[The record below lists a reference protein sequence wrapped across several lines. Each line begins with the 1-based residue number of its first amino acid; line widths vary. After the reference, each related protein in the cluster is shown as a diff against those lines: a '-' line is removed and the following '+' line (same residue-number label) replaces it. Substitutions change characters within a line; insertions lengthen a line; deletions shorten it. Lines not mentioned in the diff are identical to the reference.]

1 MTMRIPQ
8 FTKINRHRSFDY
20 TPMYY
25 NPEKEELDNRIK
37 AIKEE
42 MGEGSDDSS
51 VDREARLR
59 SQFRQNSSS
68 LSYKSKN
75 MSSTVRM
82 IIILGLVLYLGYVV
96 FTNLD
101 GFMAKLLN

>member
-1 MTMRIPQ
+1 MKVPQ
-8 FTKINRHRSFDY
+8 FSKINRHRNFDY

-25 NPEKEELDNRIK
+25 NPEKEDLDNRVK
-37 AIKEE
+37 AIKAD
-42 MGEGSDDSS
+42 MEGKSESED

-59 SQFRQNSSS
+59 AQFKQNSGS

-75 MSSTVRM
+75 MSSTIRM
-82 IIILGLVLYLGYVV
+82 MIILGLILYLGYIV

>member
-1 MTMRIPQ
+1 MRIPQ

-25 NPEKEELDNRIK
+25 NPEKEDLDNRVK
-37 AIKEE
+37 AIKAQMEE
-42 MGEGSDDSS
+42 NSESSDA
-51 VDREARLR
+51 DREARLR
-59 SQFRQNSSS
+59 AQFKQNSSS

-75 MSSTVRM
+75 MSSTIRM

-96 FTNLD
+96 FSNLD

>member
-1 MTMRIPQ
+1 MRVPQ
-8 FTKINRHRSFDY
+8 FSKINRHRNFDY

-25 NPEKEELDNRIK
+25 NPEKEDLDNRVK

-42 MGEGSDDSS
+42 MGEKSESSD

-59 SQFRQNSSS
+59 AQFKQNSNT

-75 MSSTVRM
+75 MSSTIRM
-82 IIILGLVLYLGYVV
+82 MIILGLVLYLGYIV

>member
-1 MTMRIPQ
+1 MRVPQ
-8 FTKINRHRSFDY
+8 FSKINRHRSFDY

-25 NPEKEELDNRIK
+25 NPEKEDLDNRVK
-37 AIKEE
+37 AIKAE
-42 MGEGSDDSS
+42 MEGKSSSDDA
-51 VDREARLR
+51 DREARLR
-59 SQFRQNSSS
+59 AQFKQNSNT

-75 MSSTVRM
+75 MSSTIRM
-82 IIILGLVLYLGYVV
+82 IIILALVLYLGYVV

>member
-1 MTMRIPQ
+1 MRVPH
-8 FTKINRHRSFDY
+8 FSKINRHRNFDY

-25 NPEKEELDNRIK
+25 NPQKEELDNRVK
-37 AIKEE
+37 AIQQE
-42 MGEGSDDSS
+42 MGGESDDEG
-51 VDREARLR
+51 VDREVRLR
-59 SQFRQNSSS
+59 AQFKQNTET

-75 MSSTVRM
+75 RSSSIRM
-82 IIILGLVLYLGYVV
+82 MIILGLILYFGYIV

>member
-1 MTMRIPQ
+1 MRIPQ
-8 FTKINRHRSFDY
+8 FTKINRHRNFDY

-25 NPEKEELDNRIK
+25 NPEKEELDNRVK
-37 AIKEE
+37 AIKES
-42 MGEGSDDSS
+42 MGEKGSEDDK
-51 VDREARLR
+51 DREAVLR
-59 SQFRQNSSS
+59 ARFKQNSDS

-75 MSSTVRM
+75 RSNTIRM
-82 IIILGLVLYLGYVV
+82 LIILGLVLYLGYIV